1 MAQRAGHPRPFLRGA
16 LLQSRGSLSVRFC
29 GQRLAKLLKMES
41 YRLINEKSDITTPNT
56 SLMPCLPALPAC
68 AKIKNSVAD
77 FCFCKNNALQAT
89 KFRVKMEA

>member
-41 YRLINEKSDITTPNT
+41 YRLINEKSDITTPST
-56 SLMPCLPALPAC
+56 SLMSCLPTLPVC
-68 AKIKNSVAD
+68 AKIMTFAQPALSVTTPMVWGLIVTQ
-77 FCFCKNNALQAT
+77 KT
-89 KFRVKMEA
+89 